1 MRCLLKFCLTFLLV
15 GAIGLGMPFAWAAD
29 EVSPQPSALDLY
41 EQVGTLKEQAFEATN
56 KGDFA
61 TAEGYWTQI
70 IDRFPDNAAAW
81 SNRGNARVSQN
92 KLDSAIA
99 DFNKAMELAPSAPDP
114 YLNRGAAL
122 EGLGQWNAAIADY
135 NHVLEL
141 DP

>member
-1 MRCLLKFCLTFLLV
+1 MRCLLKFCLAFLLV
-15 GAIGLGMPFAWAAD
+15 GVIGLGVPFAWATD
-29 EVSPQPSALDLY
+29 EGIPSQPSVGDLF
-41 EQVGTLKEQAFEATN
+41 EQLGTLREQAFEATN

-61 TAEGYWTQI
+61 VAEGYWTQI

-122 EGLGQWNAAIADY
+122 EGLGQWDAAIAD
-135 NHVLEL
+135 
-141 DP
+141 